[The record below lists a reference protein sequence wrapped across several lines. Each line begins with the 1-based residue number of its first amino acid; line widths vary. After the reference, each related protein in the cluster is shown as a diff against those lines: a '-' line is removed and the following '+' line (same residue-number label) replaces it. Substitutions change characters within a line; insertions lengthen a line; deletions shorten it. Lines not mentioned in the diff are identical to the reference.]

1 MARIAHR
8 ASFLQAFHT
17 ATSET
22 ARKAWI
28 DSPEFEAAKADLPE
42 FLDEGPNAIDGTTS
56 LPEDNR
62 VRNLKAGQTV
72 GRGVVRKI
80 TPAQAGFILKLI
92 NERDLTGLNILP
104 GQTINPKEIP
114 TMGVKGGSALI
125 EKLLNCPIKSR
136 PITSNDSGKKEIS
149 GSPKQLTFIT
159 SLLSERILSESDIT
173 NMFVRTQYKASAII
187 SELLAMPKAKETK
200 EELSQGIYTDG
211 AKTYKAYISQD
222 GSKLLCKELIE
233 ESHTE
238 SVKVNKTEKATVR
251 FTHDWEYRGMAF
263 RFIKLSTFRKVS
275 DDEAKK
281 YGQISGTCCR
291 CGRRLVD
298 ETSVGNGIGPEC
310 AKK

>member
-28 DSPEFEAAKADLPE
+28 ESPEFEAAKADLPE
-42 FLDEGPNAIDGTTS
+42 FLDEGPNGIDGTTS

-72 GRGVVRKI
+72 GRGSVRKI

-136 PITSNDSGKKEIS
+136 PIASNDSVRNTIQ
-149 GSPKQLTFIT
+149 GSEKQIAWIT
-159 SLLSERILSESDIT
+159 KTLIPERNLAESDIT

-187 SELLAMPKAKETK
+187 SELLAMPKAQKANNTAKEPLT
-200 EELSQGIYTDG
+200 EGMYVTTDN
-211 AKTYKAYISQD
+211 KIFKVYENQEHTRI
-222 GSKLLCKELIE
+222 LCKELIDG
-233 ESHTE
+233 S
-238 SVKVNKTEKATVR
+238 
-251 FTHDWEYRGMAF
+251 FEYLGMAQY
-263 RFIKLSTFRKVS
+263 KLPKDARKMTL
-275 DDEAKK
+275 DEAKA
-281 YGQISGTCCR
+281 YGKVTGTCCV
-291 CGRRLVD
+291 CSRRLTD
-298 ETSVGNGIGPEC
+298 EGSIEAGIGPVC
-310 AKK
+310 ASKF

>member
-28 DSPEFEAAKADLPE
+28 ASPEFEAAKADLPE
-42 FLDEGPNAIDGTTS
+42 FLDEGPNGIDGTTS
-56 LPEDNR
+56 LPEDTR

-136 PITSNDSGKKEIS
+136 PITSNDSGKKEIL

-159 SLLSERILSESDIT
+159 SLLSERILSESDIK
-173 NMFVRTQYKASAII
+173 NMHSRCNYRASNII
-187 SELLAMPKAKETK
+187 SELLAMPKAQKANNTAKEPLAEGMYVTLDNRIFK
-200 EELSQGIYTDG
+200 VYENQEHTRM
-211 AKTYKAYISQD
+211 
-222 GSKLLCKELIE
+222 LCKELIDG
-233 ESHTE
+233 S
-238 SVKVNKTEKATVR
+238 
-251 FTHDWEYRGMAF
+251 FEYLGMAQY
-263 RFIKLSTFRKVS
+263 KLPKDARKMTIE
-275 DDEAKK
+275 EAKE
-281 YGQISGTCCR
+281 YGKVTGTCCV
-291 CGRRLVD
+291 CSRRLTD
-298 ETSVGNGIGPEC
+298 EGSIEAGIGPIC
-310 AKK
+310 ASKF